1 MKLNRRTLMGAAIS
15 ATATGA
21 SRAHAADANRI
32 SMGYIGDYQNTSLPA
47 IATDQKM
54 WEAEGLVPDLKVFT
68 NGPIQIQA
76 MGAGSL
82 DFGAIGPGAL
92 WLPASGRTKVVAVN
106 LLTFSDR
113 LLAQPGIASV
123 QALKGKKVGIPQGTS
138 GEMILRLTLA
148 KAGMT
153 TADIEVVPMDYS
165 TLVAAFSSG
174 QVAAAGLNYPMIDIV
189 KKRLPGLVE
198 LSSDEEFYPAYSF
211 PNVFVARNDTVQNNA
226 QLVTRFI
233 RVMKKAMDY
242 RVADID
248 RAVQIS
254 AKFLGVAPE
263 ALTSSAKTNKVLSS
277 QDLVR
282 LTEDG
287 TVEKWFAG
295 LNGMFKEFGTLPTP
309 LPPSQYYESKM
320 FVSA

>member
-1 MKLNRRTLMGAAIS
+1 MHLTRRTVMGTAIAAG
-15 ATATGA
+15 TAGLA
-21 SRAHAADANRI
+21 RAADSNRI
-32 SMGYIGDYQNTSLPA
+32 SMGYIGDYQNSSLPA
-47 IATDQKM
+47 IAVDQKM

-92 WLPASGRTKVVAVN
+92 WLPASGRTKVIAVN

-113 LLAQPGIASV
+113 LLAQPGIASM

-138 GEMILRLTLA
+138 GEMILRLSLA

-174 QVAAAGLNYPMIDIV
+174 QVAAAGLNYPMIDTV
-189 KKRLPGLVE
+189 KKRMPNVVE
-198 LSSDEEFYPAYSF
+198 LSTDEEFYPKYSF
-211 PNVFVARNDTVQNNA
+211 PNVFIARNDTVQNDA
-226 QLVTRFI
+226 QLVTRFV

-254 AKFLGVAPE
+254 AKFLGVPAE
-263 ALTSSAKTNKVLSS
+263 ALVSSAKTNKVLSS
-277 QDLVR
+277 QQLVK
-282 LTEDG
+282 LTQDG
-287 TVEKWFAG
+287 TVDGWFTG
-295 LNGMFKEFGTLPTP
+295 LNGMFKDFGTLPNP
-309 LPPSQYYESKM
+309 LPPSQFYESKL
-320 FVSA
+320 FVAA